1 MPTTTIKLDT
11 KTKERIDKLRV
22 YKRETYDEI
31 VQSVLTILNLCKVNP
46 ERARARLMAIDNAR
60 RKGKITRG
68 SADEPA
74 RAPQYNRQ
82 SL

>member
-1 MPTTTIKLDT
+1 MTTTTIKLDT

-31 VQSVLTILNLCKVNP
+31 VQSVLTILNLCKINP
-46 ERARARLMAIDNAR
+46 ERARARLLAIDNAR

-68 SADEPA
+68 PADEP
-74 RAPQYNRQ
+74 RLLQQNNRP
-82 SL
+82 SS